1 MVFSDWLGS
10 LSQTALLASSTSFK
24 PGTELFV
31 LCMRFKAYATQ
42 VWDSESRIA
51 FALPQPKTTE
61 RRCHPERGRFL
72 SRSRYLGW
80 LHYFL
85 AALNCIT
92 GGKAIDK
99 TIPSDEFGSQ
109 SVTLLA
115 VRPHPDDESTST
127 GGMLAYYS
135 ARDVRTGV
143 VICTGGEEG
152 EIHDP
157 DLDPVADKSRL
168 REIRTQE
175 VKDACAILG
184 VAELRMLGYRDSG
197 MAGTPANQHPE
208 AFVNAERVEAA
219 GKLVRII
226 RELRPS
232 VIVTEPPGG
241 MYPHPDHVMC
251 HEISVD
257 AFQAAG
263 DAEAFPEAGP
273 PWRPGKLYG
282 VAQIDDGGWEKLV
295 PKFIAA
301 GFDMDWMERRPRRSR
316 GPGPETATV
325 ALNVRPYSEHQR
337 RALLAHRT
345 QIPPESFLVS
355 LPPELRLLAFAT
367 AYFFRLSPPCHLGE
381 HEPDLLDGLD

>member
-1 MVFSDWLGS
+1 M
-10 LSQTALLASSTSFK
+10 
-24 PGTELFV
+24 
-31 LCMRFKAYATQ
+31 
-42 VWDSESRIA
+42 
-51 FALPQPKTTE
+51 
-61 RRCHPERGRFL
+61 
-72 SRSRYLGW
+72 
-80 LHYFL
+80 
-85 AALNCIT
+85 
-92 GGKAIDK
+92 
-99 TIPSDEFGSQ
+99 
-109 SVTLLA
+109 TLLA
-115 VRPHPDDESTST
+115 VRPHPDDESSST

-157 DLDPVADKSRL
+157 DLDPVADRPRL

-208 AFVNAERVEAA
+208 AFVNAERVEAV

-263 DAEAFPEAGP
+263 DAQAFPEAGP
-273 PWRPGKLYG
+273 PWRPEKLYG
-282 VAQIDDGGWEKLV
+282 CRADRRRRMGEIGSQIH
-295 PKFIAA
+295 
-301 GFDMDWMERRPRRSR
+301 RR
-316 GPGPETATV
+316 G
-325 ALNVRPYSEHQR
+325 
-337 RALLAHRT
+337 
-345 QIPPESFLVS
+345 I
-355 LPPELRLLAFAT
+355 
-367 AYFFRLSPPCHLGE
+367 
-381 HEPDLLDGLD
+381 